1 MDMAT
6 SGPNAAT
13 ITVPETLALFDGPF
27 ASVARG
33 VAEDRYVLWLGS
45 GISFGRVDGLRQVIA
60 RVLEFLRARTTPG
73 DPACRFGRALRAA
86 LDLAPLTGP
95 ENARVD
101 FAQPFA
107 AWPDHNEIVGR
118 LCNNYARLLDIN
130 VEGEPED
137 YLLWEAVD
145 VRATFADSAK
155 PPDVEHLCLAILVL
169 EGACSDI
176 ASANWDGLIEGSI
189 AALAG
194 GQPALSVCARP
205 EDLRDPAARG
215 RLVKFHGCAVRAT
228 QNEAAYRQ
236 FLVARQSQI
245 NGWLMR
251 PENAAL
257 RGRLVD
263 LVATKPTLM
272 IGLSAQD
279 ANIQALFTEAAV
291 QMPWRWPGDRPS
303 FVFSANELGGD
314 QQGLLQNVYRQDL
327 TPANRQQ
334 IVDGSRIQAYAKPLL
349 LALVLHLLC
358 SKLRTLVDLAEGAIA
373 QADRQ
378 PLRDGVVTLRDQ
390 LAACVAPDPLAFV
403 NAFIDQWGQCLNLI
417 RNGSLTHGEG
427 RYQPLTV
434 ESVANIPINPNLPA
448 SGIRE
453 TAVAAGVLG
462 YGVSRGEWQIDSPA
476 SNVVRDGM
484 FRLNTPSGE
493 AKVFLT
499 SGPISALRLRQDG
512 HVVDADEPIVIHGQK
527 LVPAM
532 CRSPRS
538 APGRTGRLG
547 AREVSIVSLLES
559 STTLDELFQRFREE
573 LAI

>member
-1 MDMAT
+1 MAT
-6 SGPNAAT
+6 GGPSAAT
-13 ITVPETLALFDGPF
+13 ITVPETLALLDGPF
-27 ASVARG
+27 ATVARG

-60 RVLEFLRARTTPG
+60 RVLEFLRARTNPV
-73 DPACRFGRALRAA
+73 DPACRFDKALRTA
-86 LDLAPLTGP
+86 LDLAPLTAA

-101 FAQPFA
+101 LTQPFA

-145 VRATFADSAK
+145 VRATFADPAK

-169 EGACSDI
+169 EGACSDV
-176 ASANWDGLIEGSI
+176 ASANWDGLIEGAI
-189 AALAG
+189 AAMTG

-215 RLVKFHGCAVRAT
+215 RLIKFHGCAVRAT
-228 QNEAAYRQ
+228 QNEAAYRP

-245 NGWLMR
+245 NGWIVR

-279 ANIQALFTEAAV
+279 ANIQALFAEAAV
-291 QMPWRWPGDRPS
+291 QMPWRWPGNPPS
-303 FVFSANELGGD
+303 YVFSANELGGD

-334 IVDGSRIQAYAKPLL
+334 IVDEACIQAYAKPLL
-349 LALVLHLLC
+349 QALVLHLLC
-358 SKLRTLVDLAEGAIA
+358 SKVRTLVDLAQGAMPL
-373 QADRQ
+373 ADRQ
-378 PLRDGVVTLRDQ
+378 PLRDGVVALRDL
-390 LAACVAPDPLAFV
+390 LAACVVPDPLAFI
-403 NAFIDQWGQCLNLI
+403 NAFIDQWGRSLHLI
-417 RNGSLTHGEG
+417 RNGSLTHAAG

-434 ESVANIPINPNLPA
+434 ESIANIHINPGLPA
-448 SGIRE
+448 SGMRE
-453 TAVAAGVLG
+453 IAVAAGVLG
-462 YGVSRGEWQIDSPA
+462 YGVSSGEWQIDAPA
-476 SNVVRDGM
+476 SNAVRDGM
-484 FRLNTPSGE
+484 FRLHAPSGE

-499 SGPISALRLRQDG
+499 SGPISALQLRQDG
-512 HVVDADEPIVIHGQK
+512 YVVDADEPIVIHGSK

-532 CRSPRS
+532 PRSPRS
-538 APGRTGRLG
+538 APGRTGRRG
-547 AREVSIVSLLES
+547 AREVSIASLMES
-559 STTLDELFQRFREE
+559 SATPDELFQRFRVE

>member
-1 MDMAT
+1 MAT
-6 SGPNAAT
+6 GALNAAT
-13 ITVPETLALFDGPF
+13 ITVPETLALLDGPF
-27 ASVARG
+27 ASLARG

-60 RVLEFLRARTTPG
+60 RVLEFLRARATPG

-86 LDLAPLTGP
+86 LDLAPLTEP

-101 FAQPFA
+101 LTQPFA
-107 AWPDHNEIVGR
+107 AWPDSNDIAGR

-145 VRATFADSAK
+145 VRATFADPAK
-155 PPDVEHLCLAILVL
+155 PPDVEHLCLAMLVL
-169 EGACSDI
+169 EGACSDV
-176 ASANWDGLIEGSI
+176 ASANWDGLIEAAI
-189 AALAG
+189 AAMTG

-215 RLVKFHGCAVRAT
+215 RLIKFHGCAVRAT
-228 QNEAAYRQ
+228 KDEAAYRP

-245 NGWLMR
+245 TGWIVR

-263 LVATKPTLM
+263 LVATKLTLM
-272 IGLSAQD
+272 IGLSTQD
-279 ANIQALFTEAAV
+279 ANIQALFQEAAV
-291 QMPWRWPGDRPS
+291 RMPWRWPGNPPS
-303 FVFSANELGGD
+303 YVFSANELGGD

-327 TPANRQQ
+327 TSVNRQR
-334 IVDGSRIQAYAKPLL
+334 IVDEASIQAYAKPLL

-358 SKLRTLVDLAEGAIA
+358 SKIRALVDLAPGAVPL
-373 QADRQ
+373 ADRQ
-378 PLRDGVVTLRDQ
+378 PLRDGVIALRDQ
-390 LAACVAPDPLAFV
+390 LAASVMPDPLAFI
-403 NAFIDQWGQCLNLI
+403 NAFIDQWGRSLHLI
-417 RNGSLTHGEG
+417 RNGSLTHAAG

-434 ESVANIPINPNLPA
+434 ESIANIATNPGLPA
-448 SGIRE
+448 SGMCE

-462 YGVSRGEWQIDSPA
+462 YGVSSGDWQIGAPA
-476 SNVVRDGM
+476 SDAVRDGM
-484 FRLNTPSGE
+484 FLLHAPSGE

-499 SGPISALRLRQDG
+499 SGPFSALHLKQDG
-512 HVVDADEPIVIHGQK
+512 HVVDADEPIVIHGHE
-527 LVPAM
+527 LVPTM
-532 CRSPRS
+532 PRSPRT
-538 APGRTGRLG
+538 APGRTGRRSV
-547 AREVSIVSLLES
+547 REVSVASLLAS
-559 STTLDELFQRFREE
+559 STTLDELFQRFRMK

>member
-1 MDMAT
+1 MPLGM
-6 SGPNAAT
+6 PNAAT
-13 ITVPETLALFDGPF
+13 ITVTETLALLDGPF

-33 VAEDRYVLWLGS
+33 IAEDRYVLWLGS

-60 RVLEFLRARTTPG
+60 RVLEFLRARTNPG

-86 LDLAPLTGP
+86 LDLAPITP
-95 ENARVD
+95 AETARVD
-101 FAQPFA
+101 LTQPFA
-107 AWPDHNEIVGR
+107 TWPDHNEIVGR

-130 VEGEPED
+130 VEGEPDD

-145 VRATFADSAK
+145 IRATFADPGK
-155 PPDVEHLCLAILVL
+155 LPDVEHLCLAILVL

-176 ASANWDGLIEGSI
+176 ASANWDGLIEVSV
-189 AALAG
+189 AALTD

-215 RLVKFHGCAVRAT
+215 RLVKFHGCAIRAT
-228 QNEAAYRQ
+228 QNEAAYRP

-251 PENAAL
+251 LENAAL

-279 ANIQALFTEAAV
+279 ANIQGLFAEAAV

-303 FVFSANELGGD
+303 YVFSANELGGD

-358 SKLRTLVDLAEGAIA
+358 SKVRTLVDLAEGAVA

-378 PLRDGVVTLRDQ
+378 PLRDGVIALRDQ
-390 LAACVAPDPLAFV
+390 LAACAAPDPLAFV
-403 NAFIDQWGQCLNLI
+403 NAFIDQWGRSLNLI
-417 RNGSLTHGEG
+417 RNGSLAHAAG

-434 ESVANIPINPNLPA
+434 ESITNIPINPNLPV

-453 TAVAAGVLG
+453 TAVAAGILG
-462 YGVSRGEWQIDSPA
+462 YGVSRGDWQIDPPA

-484 FRLNTPSGE
+484 FRVNTPSGA

-499 SGPISALRLRQDG
+499 SGPISALQLRQDG
-512 HVVDADEPIVIHGQK
+512 LVVDADEPIVIHGHK
-527 LVPAM
+527 LVTAM
-532 CRSPRS
+532 PRSPRS

-547 AREVSIVSLLES
+547 AREVSIASLMES
-559 STTLDELFQRFREE
+559 SATLDELFQRFREE

>member
-1 MDMAT
+1 M
-6 SGPNAAT
+6 PNAAT
-13 ITVPETLALFDGPF
+13 ITVLETLALLDGPF

-33 VAEDRYVLWLGS
+33 VGEDRYVLWLGS

-60 RVLEFLRARTTPG
+60 RVLEFLRARATPG
-73 DPACRFGRALRAA
+73 DPSCRFGRALKAA

-101 FAQPFA
+101 LTQPFA

-130 VEGEPED
+130 VEGEPDD

-145 VRATFADSAK
+145 IRATFADPGK
-155 PPDVEHLCLAILVL
+155 LPDVEHLCLAILVL

-176 ASANWDGLIEGSI
+176 ASANWDGLIEASV
-189 AALAG
+189 AALTD

-215 RLVKFHGCAVRAT
+215 RLVKFHGCAIRAT
-228 QNEAAYRQ
+228 QNETAYRP

-279 ANIQALFTEAAV
+279 ANIQALFAEAAV
-291 QMPWRWPGDRPS
+291 RMPWRWPGDRPS
-303 FVFSANELGGD
+303 YVFSANELGGD

-358 SKLRTLVDLAEGAIA
+358 SKVRTLVDLAEGAVA

-378 PLRDGVVTLRDQ
+378 PLRDGVIALRDH
-390 LAACVAPDPLAFV
+390 LAACAALDPLSFV
-403 NAFIDQWGQCLNLI
+403 NAFIDQWGRCLNLI
-417 RNGSLTHGEG
+417 RNGSLAHAAG

-434 ESVANIPINPNLPA
+434 ESISNISINPNLPV

-453 TAVAAGVLG
+453 TAVAAGILG
-462 YGVSRGEWQIDSPA
+462 YGVSRGEWQIDPPA

-484 FRLNTPSGE
+484 FRVNTPSG
-493 AKVFLT
+493 ATKVFLT
-499 SGPISALRLRQDG
+499 SGPISALQLRQDG
-512 HVVDADEPIVIHGQK
+512 HVVDADEPIVIHGHR

-532 CRSPRS
+532 PRSPRS

-547 AREVSIVSLLES
+547 AREVSIASLMVSS
-559 STTLDELFQRFREE
+559 ATLDELFQRFREE

>member
-1 MDMAT
+1 M
-6 SGPNAAT
+6 PNAAT
-13 ITVPETLALFDGPF
+13 ITVLETLALLDGPF

-33 VAEDRYVLWLGS
+33 VGEDRYVLWLGS

-60 RVLEFLRARTTPG
+60 RVLEFLRARATPG
-73 DPACRFGRALRAA
+73 DPSCRFGRALKAA

-101 FAQPFA
+101 LTQPFA

-130 VEGEPED
+130 VEGEPDD

-145 VRATFADSAK
+145 IRATFADPGK
-155 PPDVEHLCLAILVL
+155 LPDVEHLCLAILVL

-176 ASANWDGLIEGSI
+176 ASANWDGLIEASV
-189 AALAG
+189 AALTD

-215 RLVKFHGCAVRAT
+215 RLVKFHGCAIRAT
-228 QNEAAYRQ
+228 QNESAYRP

-251 PENAAL
+251 PENAPL

-279 ANIQALFTEAAV
+279 ANIQALFAEAAV

-303 FVFSANELGGD
+303 YVFSANELGGD

-358 SKLRTLVDLAEGAIA
+358 SKVRTLVDLAEGAVA

-378 PLRDGVVTLRDQ
+378 PLRDGVIALRDQ
-390 LAACVAPDPLAFV
+390 LAACAALDPLSFV
-403 NAFIDQWGQCLNLI
+403 NAFIDQWGRCLNLI
-417 RNGSLTHGEG
+417 RNGSLAHAAG

-434 ESVANIPINPNLPA
+434 ESISNISINPNLPV

-453 TAVAAGVLG
+453 TAVAAGILG
-462 YGVSRGEWQIDSPA
+462 YGVSRGEWQIDPPA
-476 SNVVRDGM
+476 SNVVRDGI
-484 FRLNTPSGE
+484 FRVNTPSG
-493 AKVFLT
+493 ATKVFLT
-499 SGPISALRLRQDG
+499 SGPISALQLRQDG
-512 HVVDADEPIVIHGQK
+512 HVVDADEPIVIHGHK

-532 CRSPRS
+532 PRSPRS

-547 AREVSIVSLLES
+547 AREVSIASLMVSS
-559 STTLDELFQRFREE
+559 ATLDELFQRFREE

>member
-1 MDMAT
+1 MAT
-6 SGPNAAT
+6 GGPNAAT
-13 ITVPETLALFDGPF
+13 ITVPETLALLDGSF
-27 ASVARG
+27 ATVSRG

-60 RVLEFLRARTTPG
+60 KVLEFLRARTTPG
-73 DPACRFGRALRAA
+73 DPTCRFGRALRAA
-86 LDLAPLTGP
+86 LDHAPLTAT

-101 FAQPFA
+101 LTQPFA
-107 AWPDHNEIVGR
+107 AWPDHNDIVDR

-130 VEGEPED
+130 VDGEPDD

-145 VRATFADSAK
+145 IRSTFADPAK

-189 AALAG
+189 ASLTG

-215 RLVKFHGCAVRAT
+215 RLIKFHGCAVRAA
-228 QNEAAYRQ
+228 QNEAAYRP

-245 NGWLMR
+245 NGWIMR
-251 PENAAL
+251 PEYAAL

-263 LVATKPTLM
+263 LLATKPTLM

-279 ANIQALFTEAAV
+279 ADIQTLFTQAAV

-303 FVFSANELGGD
+303 YVFSENELGGD

-327 TPANRQQ
+327 TPANRPQ
-334 IVDGSRIQAYAKPLL
+334 ILDGSRIQAYAKPLL

-358 SKLRTLVDLAEGAIA
+358 SKVRTLVDLAPGAIPP
-373 QADRQ
+373 ADRQ
-378 PLRDGVVTLRDQ
+378 PLRDGVVALRNQ
-390 LAACVAPDPLAFV
+390 LAACVAPDPLAYI
-403 NAFIDQWGQCLNLI
+403 NAFIDQWGRSLNLI
-417 RNGSLTHGEG
+417 RNGSLTHVPG

-434 ESVANIPINPNLPA
+434 ESIADITINPNLPA
-448 SGIRE
+448 SGMRE

-462 YGVSRGEWQIDSPA
+462 YGVSRGEWQIAPPA
-476 SNVVRDGM
+476 SNAVCDGM
-484 FRLNTPSGE
+484 FRVNTPSGE

-499 SGPISALRLRQDG
+499 SGPISALQLRQDG
-512 HVVDADEPIVIHGQK
+512 HVVDADEPIVIHGHK
-527 LVPAM
+527 LVSAM
-532 CRSPRS
+532 PRSPRS
-538 APGRTGRLG
+538 APGRTGRLR
-547 AREVSIVSLLES
+547 AREVSIASLMES
-559 STTLDELFQRFREE
+559 SATVDGLFQRFREE

>member
-1 MDMAT
+1 MAN
-6 SGPNAAT
+6 GGLNAAT
-13 ITVPETLALFDGPF
+13 ITVPETLVLLDGPC

-33 VAEDRYVLWLGS
+33 IAEDRYVLWLGS

-60 RVLEFLRARTTPG
+60 RVLEFLRGRTNPA

-86 LDLAPLTGP
+86 LDLAPTTP
-95 ENARVD
+95 AENARLD
-101 FAQPFA
+101 LTQPFA
-107 AWPDHNEIVGR
+107 TWPDQNEIVGR

-145 VRATFADSAK
+145 VRATFADPTK

-169 EGACSDI
+169 EGACSDV

-189 AALAG
+189 AALTG

-215 RLVKFHGCAVRAT
+215 RLIKFHGCAVRAAE
-228 QNEAAYRQ
+228 NETAYRPY
-236 FLVARQSQI
+236 LVARQSQI
-245 NGWLMR
+245 NGWIVR
-251 PENAAL
+251 PENAVL
-257 RGRLVD
+257 RGRLVN

-279 ANIQALFTEAAV
+279 ANIQALFAEAAV
-291 QMPWRWPGDRPS
+291 QMPWQWPANPPS
-303 FVFSANELGGD
+303 YVFSANELGGD
-314 QQGLLQNVYRQDL
+314 QQGLLQNVYRNYL

-334 IVDGSRIQAYAKPLL
+334 IHDEARIQAYAKPLL

-358 SKLRTLVDLAEGAIA
+358 SKVRALVDLAQGAIP

-378 PLRDGVVTLRDQ
+378 PLRDGVVALRDQ
-390 LAACVAPDPLAFV
+390 LAACVAPDPLAFI
-403 NAFIDQWGQCLNLI
+403 NAFIDQWGRCLHLI
-417 RNGSLTHGEG
+417 RNGSLTHAVG

-434 ESVANIPINPNLPA
+434 ESIANISINPGLPA
-448 SGIRE
+448 SGMRE

-462 YGVSRGEWQIDSPA
+462 YGVSRSEWRVDAPA
-476 SNVVRDGM
+476 SNAAGDGM
-484 FRLNTPSGE
+484 FRLHGPSGE

-499 SGPISALRLRQDG
+499 SGPISALQLRQDG
-512 HVVDADEPIVIHGQK
+512 HVVDADEPIVIHGHK

-532 CRSPRS
+532 PRSPRS
-538 APGRTGRLG
+538 APGRTGRRG
-547 AREVSIVSLLES
+547 VREVSIASLMES
-559 STTLDELFQRFREE
+559 SATLDELFQRFREE